1 MYRGLDLDE
10 QRQLFSNLAQ
20 HILTLF
26 SHRFNAVGSLFSSV
40 NPAIPPSVPQTPLE
54 SRPGTPRPG
63 LQPQSS
69 YPFPRPAG
77 PQRADGTDG
86 GLPRSRSQSSVTP
99 AASFTVGPIVSW
111 PFFGEGRG
119 VQDLDRGPW
128 STLEAYLRACC
139 DREIDAVQKEC
150 EGRAASHRPHLP
162 PEEGHSAPSSSD
174 EEDSDDGEVYYRD
187 YRTRQRTS
195 LLVAHAHARVGVVRQ
210 EMERF
215 LKYMRD
221 LGCGSLKRDQLD
233 AFSFDLH
240 DLSLDNIFV
249 DESDHTTIVSCNSFE
264 YSRVSVPYYGV
275 QTSIIDWESTCIR
288 PLWQCAHLPAFLA
301 AHPHS
306 HEADMFREEMGK
318 LGPLGA
324 LWLRGESERAE
335 WRRAHKVLEW
345 DGWEEGLI
353 YQTLDLDEESD
364 TPSSSGHVGTG
375 LLRLL

>member
-1 MYRGLDLDE
+1 VYRGLDLDE
-10 QRQLFSNLAQ
+10 KRQLFSNLAQ

-26 SHRFNAVGSLFSSV
+26 SYRFNAIGSLYSTV
-40 NPAIPPSVPQTPLE
+40 NPAIPPSVPQTPLD
-54 SRPGTPRPG
+54 SRAGTPRPG
-63 LQPQSS
+63 LSRQPS
-69 YPFPRPAG
+69 YPS
-77 PQRADGTDG
+77 PQRMRSTDGTDG
-86 GLPRSRSQSSVTP
+86 PRSQ
-99 AASFTVGPIVSW
+99 ASMPPVSFAVGPIVSW

-128 STLEAYLRACC
+128 STFETYLRACC

-187 YRTRQRTS
+187 YRTRQRSS
-195 LLVAHAHARVGVVRQ
+195 LLVAHAHAKIGVVRQ

-249 DESDHTTIVSCNSFE
+249 DENDHITIVS
-264 YSRVSVPYYGV
+264 
-275 QTSIIDWESTCIR
+275 
-288 PLWQCAHLPAFLA
+288 
-301 AHPHS
+301 
-306 HEADMFREEMGK
+306 
-318 LGPLGA
+318 
-324 LWLRGESERAE
+324 
-335 WRRAHKVLEW
+335 
-345 DGWEEGLI
+345 
-353 YQTLDLDEESD
+353 
-364 TPSSSGHVGTG
+364 
-375 LLRLL
+375 

>member
-1 MYRGLDLDE
+1 MPRIKTESEVNMAGQPWYIYSSLSSQVATLDYIRNKTNIPVPIVFYHDSSPYNEIGYEYIVMSKVRSSELYSLVIPPRLTIALEIPTQQAPGIALTKVYRGLDMDE
-10 QRQLFSNLAQ
+10 QRQFFSNLAQ

-26 SHRFNAVGSLFSSV
+26 SHRFNTIGSLYSSV
-40 NPAIPPSVPQTPLE
+40 NTAVPPSVPQTPLG

-63 LQPQSS
+63 LPRQLS
-69 YPFPRPAG
+69 YTRPAG
-77 PQRADGTDG
+77 PQRVRSTDGTDG
-86 GLPRSRSQSSVTP
+86 GPSRPRAPTYVPP
-99 AASFTVGPIVSW
+99 ATFTVGPIVSW

-119 VQDLDRGPW
+119 LQDLDRGPW
-128 STLEAYLRACC
+128 TTFESYLRACC

-221 LGCGSLKRDQLD
+221 LGCGSLKRDPLD

-249 DESDHTTIVSCNSFE
+249 DESDHTTIVSWSSFE
-264 YSRVSVPYYGV
+264 CSRVGCLTACPMAY
-275 QTSIIDWESTCIR
+275 R
-288 PLWQCAHLPAFLA
+288 PQ
-301 AHPHS
+301 
-306 HEADMFREEMGK
+306 
-318 LGPLGA
+318 
-324 LWLRGESERAE
+324 
-335 WRRAHKVLEW
+335 
-345 DGWEEGLI
+345 
-353 YQTLDLDEESD
+353 
-364 TPSSSGHVGTG
+364 
-375 LLRLL
+375 

>member
-20 HILTLF
+20 HILTIF
-26 SHRFNAVGSLFSSV
+26 SHRFNAIGSLYSSA
-40 NPAIPPSVPQTPLE
+40 NPAVPPSVPQTPLG

-63 LQPQSS
+63 LIRQPS
-69 YPFPRPAG
+69 YSRPAA
-77 PQRADGTDG
+77 PQRMRSADGTDG
-86 GLPRSRSQSSVTP
+86 GPPQPP
-99 AASFTVGPIVSW
+99 ATFMVGPIVSW

-128 STLEAYLRACC
+128 STFVAYLRSCC
-139 DREIDAVQKEC
+139 DREVDAVQKEC

-195 LLVAHAHARVGVVRQ
+195 LLVAHAHARVGVVRR

-221 LGCGSLKRDQLD
+221 LGCGNLKRDDLD

-249 DESDHTTIVSCNSFE
+249 DANDHTTIVS
-264 YSRVSVPYYGV
+264 
-275 QTSIIDWESTCIR
+275 
-288 PLWQCAHLPAFLA
+288 
-301 AHPHS
+301 
-306 HEADMFREEMGK
+306 
-318 LGPLGA
+318 
-324 LWLRGESERAE
+324 
-335 WRRAHKVLEW
+335 
-345 DGWEEGLI
+345 
-353 YQTLDLDEESD
+353 
-364 TPSSSGHVGTG
+364 
-375 LLRLL
+375 